1 MNPQVLALLVSD
13 PCGTF
18 ALPQR
23 KENLMAKVF
32 EFSDG
37 FDAVAFHT
45 ERMSRPDFD
54 EYYEEEEM
62 YFDEVTALEA

>member
-1 MNPQVLALLVSD
+1 
-13 PCGTF
+13 
-18 ALPQR
+18 
-23 KENLMAKVF
+23 MAKVF

-45 ERMSRPDFD
+45 ERMSRPNFGG
-54 EYYEEEEM
+54 YYDEEEM

>member
-1 MNPQVLALLVSD
+1 
-13 PCGTF
+13 
-18 ALPQR
+18 
-23 KENLMAKVF
+23 MAKVF